1 MILLLLVLPVAL
13 AVIGW
18 IAWLAFGP
26 RHSSFVDHIIAD
38 KQLPENETDEMM
50 DAFPSIDSE
59 FQLHL
64 LTRLE
69 TSPIPI
75 ESHLG
80 VQALT
85 RIASSDRGLLYPAS
99 DQRKRA

>member
-26 RHSSFVDHIIAD
+26 RHSRFVDHSLAEN
-38 KQLPENETDEMM
+38 QRPENETDEMM

-59 FQLHL
+59 FQQHL

-85 RIASSDRGLLYPAS
+85 RIALSDHGLPYQAS